1 MPLRSAV
8 HAVRTSRSAG
18 LSSLLALLVLGAGA
32 VALPPG
38 ASAAPVSTA
47 TGAEQGRAV
56 VFEGYRLVVPG
67 QWRVVDLTSHP
78 HACVRFDHPA
88 VYLGHPGDQSACPPR
103 LIGGAPGLVVQP
115 LDARSALAAGPAL
128 VSAAP
133 KGAVRPGRLPA
144 AGPVAI
150 TVASAGVTVTA
161 VYGPSSA
168 ALVGDVLAKARVT
181 SAATPASKS
190 SLGARHAPPART
202 GNAPGSFVGLGFD
215 ACTAP
220 SQNTMDAWR
229 VSSGYSAVGV
239 YIGGVSRGCD
249 QPRLTAGWVATQV
262 SRGWHLIPTYV
273 GLQAPCTRFYNRM
286 SYDVGTAWQQG
297 RAAAADAVVQASALG
312 MAAPSTIYADV
323 EGYDNTGSKC
333 VAATMSYLA
342 GWTRGLHGHGYDSGV
357 YSSASSGIRDLAT
370 NHASMK
376 SNSPDDI
383 WIAWWNQAANVAGG
397 TYVGDSLW
405 SSHQRVHQ
413 FAGNVSE
420 SHGGYRLPVDRDYLD
435 VSADVPRPSGCPA
448 RISFNSY
455 PALHAGDEGAR
466 VVALQCQLARRG
478 FNPGAAR
485 GVVRWRTEAAIRAF
499 KVSRGLQDTS
509 VFRRK
514 AWTALLSAGTRPL
527 LSTGSTGGAVNRLQ
541 RSLSA
546 SLRETVHVTGAFGGA
561 TRHAVRGYQ
570 RARDLTVDGT
580 ANTQTW
586 NALQAGR

>member
-1 MPLRSAV
+1 MPLRAPVRHTRAASSA
-8 HAVRTSRSAG
+8 A
-18 LSSLLALLVLGAGA
+18 LSSLLALLVLGAGVA
-32 VALPPG
+32 VLPPG
-38 ASAAPVSTA
+38 ASGAPGSAA
-47 TGAEQGRAV
+47 TGAARARVV

-67 QWRVVDLTSHP
+67 QWTVVDLTSHP
-78 HACVRFDHPA
+78 HACVRFDRPA
-88 VYLGHPGDQSACPPR
+88 VYLGHPGDQSACPAR

-115 LDARSALAAGPAL
+115 LDARSSHAAGPAL
-128 VSAAP
+128 VTAAP

-144 AGPVAI
+144 TGPVS
-150 TVASAGVTVTA
+150 VRVWSAGVAVTA
-161 VYGPSSA
+161 VYGASSA
-168 ALVGDVLAKARVT
+168 SLVAEVLATARVT
-181 SAATPASKS
+181 SAATAAAKS
-190 SLGARHAPPART
+190 RPGVRQSPSART
-202 GNAPGSFVGLGFD
+202 GNAPGSFDGLGFD

-220 SQNTMDAWR
+220 SQSLMDAWR
-229 VSSGYSAVGV
+229 ESSGYGAVGV

-297 RAAAADAVVQASALG
+297 RAAARDAVVQASALG

-323 EGYDNTGSKC
+323 EGYDNTGSRC
-333 VAATMSYLA
+333 VAATMSYAA

-370 NHASMK
+370 NHSSLK

-383 WIAWWNQAANVAGG
+383 WIAWWNQAADAAGG
-397 TYVGDSLW
+397 TYVRDSLW

-420 SHGGYRLPVDRDYLD
+420 SHGGYRLPIDRDYLD
-435 VSADVPRPSGCPA
+435 VSADVPRPSGCPT

-455 PALHAGDEGAR
+455 PAVHGGDQGAR

-499 KVSRGLQDTS
+499 KASRGLQDTS
-509 VFRRK
+509 VVRRR

-527 LSTGSTGGAVNRLQ
+527 LSTGSTSGAVNRLQ

-546 SLRETVHVTGAFGGA
+546 SLRTTVHVTGTFGGA
-561 TRHAVRGYQ
+561 TRRAVRGYQ
-570 RARDLTVDGT
+570 RAHDLTVDGT
-580 ANTQTW
+580 ATKQTW

>member
-1 MPLRSAV
+1 
-8 HAVRTSRSAG
+8 
-18 LSSLLALLVLGAGA
+18 
-32 VALPPG
+32 VASPG
-38 ASAAPVSTA
+38 AFGAPVSA
-47 TGAEQGRAV
+47 ITGAVQSRTV
-56 VFEGYRLVVPG
+56 VFEGYRVVVPG

-88 VYLGHPGDQSACPPR
+88 VYLGHAGDQSACPAR

-133 KGAVRPGRLPA
+133 KGAVRVSRLPA
-144 AGPVAI
+144 TGPVTI
-150 TVASAGVTVTA
+150 SVPSAGVAVTA
-161 VYGPSSA
+161 VYGASSSA
-168 ALVGDVLAKARVT
+168 VVGGVLSRARVT
-181 SAATPASKS
+181 SAATPAAKS
-190 SLGARHAPPART
+190 SLGARRTPART
-202 GNAPGSFVGLGFD
+202 GSAPGSFAGLGFD

-220 SQNTMDAWR
+220 SQSTMDAWR
-229 VSSGYSAVGV
+229 ASSDYRAVGV

-249 QPRLTAGWVATQV
+249 QPRLTAGWVAAQV
-262 SRGWHLIPTYV
+262 KRGWHLIPTYV

-286 SYDVGTAWQQG
+286 SYDTGTAWQQG

-312 MAAPSTIYADV
+312 MAAPSTVYADV

-370 NHASMK
+370 NHASMR

-383 WIAWWNQAANVAGG
+383 WIAWWNAAANADGG

-413 FAGNVSE
+413 YAGNVSE
-420 SHGGYRLPVDRDYLD
+420 SYGGYRLPIDRDYLD
-435 VSADVPRPSGCPA
+435 VSADVPRPSGCPT

-455 PALHAGDEGAR
+455 PAVRRGDQSAR

-499 KVSRGLQDTS
+499 KASRGLQDTA
-509 VFRRK
+509 VVRRR

-527 LSTGSTGGAVNRLQ
+527 LSTGSTSGAVNRLQ

-546 SLRETVHVTGAFGGA
+546 SLRQTVHVTGTFGGA

-570 RARDLTVDGT
+570 RARGLTVDGT
-580 ANTQTW
+580 ANRQTW
-586 NALQAGR
+586 KALQAGR

>member
-1 MPLRSAV
+1 MPHHCAV
-8 HAVRTSRSAG
+8 HAVRTRRSAG
-18 LSSLLALLVLGAGA
+18 LSSLLTLLVLAAGV
-32 VALPPG
+32 VASSPG
-38 ASAAPVSTA
+38 ASAAPASAV
-47 TGAEQGRAV
+47 TGAAQSRAV
-56 VFEGYRLVVPG
+56 VFEGYRVVVPR

-115 LDARSALAAGPAL
+115 LDARWALAAGPARA
-128 VSAAP
+128 SAAP
-133 KGAVRPGRLPA
+133 KGAVPQRRLPA
-144 AGPVAI
+144 TGPVSI
-150 TVASAGVTVTA
+150 TVPSAGVAVTA
-161 VYGPSSA
+161 VYGASSA
-168 ALVGDVLAKARVT
+168 ALVGDVLSRARVT
-181 SAATPASKS
+181 SAATPAAKS
-190 SLGARHAPPART
+190 SLGARHTPART
-202 GNAPGSFVGLGFD
+202 GNAPGSFAGLGFD

-229 VSSGYSAVGV
+229 ASSDYRSVGV

-249 QPRLTAGWVATQV
+249 QPRLTSGWVATQV

-286 SYDVGTAWQQG
+286 SYDTGTAWRQG

-312 MAAPSTIYADV
+312 MAAPSTVYADV

-383 WIAWWNQAANVAGG
+383 WIAWWNAAANADGG
-397 TYVGDSLW
+397 TYVNDSLW

-413 FAGNVSE
+413 YAGNVYE
-420 SHGGYRLPVDRDYLD
+420 SHGGYRLPIDRDYLD
-435 VSADVPRPSGCPA
+435 VSADVPRPSGCPT

-455 PALHAGDEGAR
+455 PAVHGGDQSAR

-499 KVSRGLQDTS
+499 KVSRGLQDTA
-509 VFRRK
+509 VVRRR

-527 LSTGSTGGAVNRLQ
+527 LSTGSTSGAVNRLQ

-546 SLRETVHVTGAFGGA
+546 SLRQTVHVTGTFGGA

-580 ANTQTW
+580 ANRQTW
-586 NALQAGR
+586 RALQAGR